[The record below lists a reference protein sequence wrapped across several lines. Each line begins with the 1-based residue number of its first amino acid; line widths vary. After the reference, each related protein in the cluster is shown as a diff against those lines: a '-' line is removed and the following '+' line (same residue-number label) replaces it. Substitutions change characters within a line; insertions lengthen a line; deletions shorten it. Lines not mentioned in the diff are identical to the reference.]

1 MRIVNGSALC
11 ADGKLYKRDICI
23 SGGVIAGICE
33 NRGET
38 GETDASGLLVLPG
51 FIDTHIHGSVAV
63 EFASPREDFTR
74 AREWLA
80 SQGVTAFAATVR
92 ALPADRTVAA
102 LKNIVRESK
111 REAAGAKVAGI
122 HIEGPFVSKARAGA
136 MNPPD
141 EICRVET
148 AKSFADAAEGLLK
161 IMTIAPERENALEV
175 IRFCA
180 ENGINASLGHTDSGY
195 ETAKAAIE
203 AGASRATHVFNAMR
217 PFSHRG
223 TGVLGAVLTD
233 SRVNCEMICDLVHN
247 DAPAI
252 EIVYR
257 LKGAEGMTLVSDT
270 GYMSGLGD
278 GEFVV
283 DGRTRY
289 VKNGVCT
296 NKEGRIAG
304 STVSILAGVKNLKK
318 LGVPLAD
325 ISRMASFNPACAL
338 GLRDV
343 TGSIKPGLAADLVI
357 CDEELNVKATVVDGR
372 TVFREI

>member
-1 MRIVNGSALC
+1 MRIINGAVLC
-11 ADGKLYKRDICI
+11 GGELKKRDII
-23 SGGVIAGICE
+23 VSGGMITDICE
-33 NRGET
+33 NRGES

-102 LKNIVRESK
+102 IKNIVRESK
-111 REAAGAKVAGI
+111 REAPGAKVAGI
-122 HIEGPFVSKARAGA
+122 HLEGPFVSKDRAGS

-141 EICRVET
+141 EVCRVET
-148 AKSFADAAEGLLK
+148 VASFVEAGEGLLK
-161 IMTIAPERENALEV
+161 IMTVAPERENALDV

-180 ENGINASLGHTDSGY
+180 EHGVNASLGHTSADY
-195 ETAKAAIE
+195 ETALAAID
-203 AGASRATHVFNAMR
+203 AGARRATHVFNAMR

-223 TGVLGAVLTD
+223 TGILGAVLTEP
-233 SRVNCEMICDLVHN
+233 RVNCEMICDLVHN

-252 EIVYR
+252 NIVYR
-257 LKGAEGMTLVSDT
+257 LKGAAGMTLISDT

-304 STVSILAGVKNLKK
+304 STVSMHAGVRNLKK

-325 ISRMASFNPACAL
+325 ISVMASYNPACAL
-338 GLRDV
+338 GLQEV

>member
-1 MRIVNGSALC
+1 MRIINGAVLC
-11 ADGKLYKRDICI
+11 GGELKKRDIRV
-23 SGGVIAGICE
+23 SGGMITDICE
-33 NRGET
+33 NRGES
-38 GETDASGLLVLPG
+38 GEIDASGLLVLPG

-74 AREWLA
+74 AREWVA

-102 LKNIVRESK
+102 IKNIVRESK
-111 REAAGAKVAGI
+111 REAQGAKVAGI
-122 HIEGPFVSKARAGA
+122 HIEGPFVSKDRAGS
-136 MNPPD
+136 MNPP
-141 EICRVET
+141 EEVCRVET
-148 AKSFADAAEGLLK
+148 VASFVEAGEGLLK

-180 ENGINASLGHTDSGY
+180 EHGVNASMGHTSADY
-195 ETAKAAIE
+195 ETALAAIA
-203 AGASRATHVFNAMR
+203 AGARRATHVFNAMR

-223 TGVLGAVLTD
+223 TGILGAVLTD
-233 SRVNCEMICDLVHN
+233 DRVNCEMICDLVHN
-247 DAPAI
+247 DAPTVK
-252 EIVYR
+252 IVYR
-257 LKGAEGMTLVSDT
+257 LKGAAGMTLVSDT

-304 STVSILAGVKNLKK
+304 STVSMHAGVKNLKK

-325 ISRMASFNPACAL
+325 ISAMASANPARAL
-338 GLRDV
+338 GLQEV
-343 TGSIKPGLAADLVI
+343 TGSIMPGFAADLVI
-357 CDEELNVKATVVDGR
+357 CDEELNVKATVVDGK

>member
-1 MRIVNGSALC
+1 MRIINGAVLC
-11 ADGKLYKRDICI
+11 GGELKKRDIRV
-23 SGGVIAGICE
+23 SGCRITDICE
-33 NRGET
+33 NRGES
-38 GETDASGLLVLPG
+38 GEIDASGLLVLPG

-102 LKNIVRESK
+102 IKNIVRESK
-111 REAAGAKVAGI
+111 REAQGAKVAGI
-122 HIEGPFVSKARAGA
+122 HIEGPFVSKDRAGS
-136 MNPPD
+136 MNPP
-141 EICRVET
+141 EEVCRVET
-148 AKSFADAAEGLLK
+148 VASFVEAGEGLLK

-180 ENGINASLGHTDSGY
+180 EHGVNASMGHTSADY
-195 ETAKAAIE
+195 ETALAAID
-203 AGASRATHVFNAMR
+203 AGACRATHVFNAMR

-223 TGVLGAVLTD
+223 TGILGAVLTD
-233 SRVNCEMICDLVHN
+233 DRVNCEMICDLVHN
-247 DAPAI
+247 DAPTVK
-252 EIVYR
+252 IVYR
-257 LKGAEGMTLVSDT
+257 LKGAAGMTLVSDT

-289 VKNGVCT
+289 VRNGVCT

-304 STVSILAGVKNLKK
+304 STVSMHAGVKNLKK

-325 ISRMASFNPACAL
+325 ISVMASANPARAL
-338 GLRDV
+338 GLQEV
-343 TGSIKPGLAADLVI
+343 TGSIMPGFAADLVI
-357 CDEELNVKATVVDGR
+357 CDEELNVKATVVDGK

>member
-1 MRIVNGSALC
+1 MRIINGAVLC
-11 ADGKLYKRDICI
+11 GGELKKRDII
-23 SGGVIAGICE
+23 VSGGMITDICE
-33 NRGET
+33 NRGES

-102 LKNIVRESK
+102 IKNIVRESK
-111 REAAGAKVAGI
+111 RETPGAKVAGI
-122 HIEGPFVSKARAGA
+122 HLEGPFVSKDRAGS

-141 EICRVET
+141 EVCRVET
-148 AKSFADAAEGLLK
+148 VASFVEAGEGLLK
-161 IMTIAPERENALEV
+161 IMTVAPERENALDV

-180 ENGINASLGHTDSGY
+180 EHGVNASLGHTSADY
-195 ETAKAAIE
+195 ETALAAID
-203 AGASRATHVFNAMR
+203 AGARRATHVFNAMR

-223 TGVLGAVLTD
+223 TGILGAVLTEP
-233 SRVNCEMICDLVHN
+233 RVNCEMICDLVHN

-252 EIVYR
+252 NIVYR
-257 LKGAEGMTLVSDT
+257 LKGAAGMTLISDT

-304 STVSILAGVKNLKK
+304 STVSMHAGVRNLKK

-325 ISRMASFNPACAL
+325 ISVMASYNPACAL
-338 GLRDV
+338 GLQEV

>member
-1 MRIVNGSALC
+1 MRIINGAVLC
-11 ADGKLYKRDICI
+11 GGELKKRDII
-23 SGGVIAGICE
+23 VSGGMITDICE
-33 NRGET
+33 NCGES

-102 LKNIVRESK
+102 IKNIVRESK
-111 REAAGAKVAGI
+111 REAPGAKVAGI
-122 HIEGPFVSKARAGA
+122 HLEGPFVSKDRAGS

-141 EICRVET
+141 EVCRVET
-148 AKSFADAAEGLLK
+148 VASFVEAGEGLLK
-161 IMTIAPERENALEV
+161 IMTVAPERENALDV

-180 ENGINASLGHTDSGY
+180 EHGVNASLGHTSADY
-195 ETAKAAIE
+195 ETALAAID
-203 AGASRATHVFNAMR
+203 AGARRATHVFNAMR

-223 TGVLGAVLTD
+223 TGILGAVLTEP
-233 SRVNCEMICDLVHN
+233 RVNCEMICDLVHN

-252 EIVYR
+252 NIVYR
-257 LKGAEGMTLVSDT
+257 LKGAAGMTLISDT

-304 STVSILAGVKNLKK
+304 STVSMHAGVRNLKK

-325 ISRMASFNPACAL
+325 ISVMASYNPACAL
-338 GLRDV
+338 GLQEV